1 MLDKGMTMRRI
12 YLDHN
17 ATTPLHPEVLQE
29 MIPYLQDGFG
39 NPSSCHWFGQESRR
53 AMDRARQQVA
63 DLIGSDPSEIVFL
76 SGGTEADNFA
86 IRSAAAQGG
95 DRARHIIT
103 TPIEHPAVLETCRFL
118 ERSGYR
124 ITYLPVD
131 EFGMVDPED
140 VARAITPETALIT
153 VMLANNDVG
162 TIEPI
167 GEIVRAAREK
177 EIPVHIDAVQA
188 LGKIPVDVRELGVDL
203 LSVSG
208 HKIYGPKG
216 VGALYVKDGA
226 NLAPLLHGGHQEE
239 SRRAGTQNVPGIVG
253 FGKACE
259 IAQQELKKTNAIMAY
274 RRNRLEGE
282 ILLRI
287 PNVHVNGHLKIRLP
301 NTLNISF
308 SFVDGDTLMMELD
321 SRGIAVSTGSACSSG
336 SEEPSHVLTAMGR
349 SVQQANGSIRFSL
362 GRETTMEDV
371 DVTVGAVFEAVR
383 KLRAMPYDAQKEL
396 YKDRYGC

>member
-76 SGGTEADNFA
+76 SGGTEADNFT
-86 IRSAAAQGG
+86 IHGAAAQGG

-118 ERSGYR
+118 EGSGHR

-131 EFGMVDPED
+131 EFGLVDPED

-162 TIEPI
+162 TIEPV

-177 EIPVHIDAVQA
+177 EIPVHTDAVQA

-216 VGALYVKDGA
+216 IGALYIKDGA
-226 NLAPLLHGGHQEE
+226 NLTPLLHGGPQEK

-259 IAQQELKKTNAIMAY
+259 IARQELKKTNAIVAY
-274 RRNRLEGE
+274 RRNKLEGE
-282 ILLRI
+282 ILLRV
-287 PNVHVNGHLKIRLP
+287 PNVQVNGHPKMRLP

-308 SFVDGDTLMMELD
+308 SFVVGDSLMMELD

-362 GRETTMEDV
+362 GREITMEDV
-371 DVTVGAVFEAVR
+371 DVTVSAVFEAVS
-383 KLRAMPYDAQKEL
+383 KLRAIPYDSQKEL
-396 YKDRYGC
+396 YQDRSC